1 LIWIQPQSKTYDE
14 IHSGRTTENEKYYYC
29 DNANNHRQGQFLA
42 FILRYTER
50 YGRSPSFDDMA
61 AHFGITSPS
70 VNGMIK
76 TLERKALIS
85 RIPGGARTL
94 RVEVPVG
101 SLPAIDFDRDKSRK
115 TTKSKLEASAPAL
128 AAFTA
133 IAVWT
138 QSCPCFKS
146 WRLPRRSE
154 CAVLKS
160 AQRIGESLA
169 RTGHRP
175 KTFLRFGD
183 RSLLRFPAGNLTGVV

>member
-1 LIWIQPQSKTYDE
+1 M
-14 IHSGRTTENEKYYYC
+14 RNTTIVTMPIT
-29 DNANNHRQGQFLA
+29 HRQGQFLA

-50 YGRSPSFDDMA
+50 YGRSPSFDEMA

-133 IAVWT
+133 IAVLDT
-138 QSCPCFKS
+138 VMPMLLNHGASQD
-146 WRLPRRSE
+146 E
-154 CAVLKS
+154 VNGAVLKS

-169 RTGHRP
+169 RTGASSEDVLAVRRQVAAEVSRWQSNGRGLTLSGPAWQRP
-175 KTFLRFGD
+175 RH
-183 RSLLRFPAGNLTGVV
+183 